1 MAHDSTPS
9 LIKQILPP
17 HQRVRMFI
25 LARFK
30 TLIFIPVSTPR
41 EAKYFDFVV
50 AVGCA
55 LTLPPTM
62 RIIGTKY
69 ILVGC

>member
-50 AVGCA
+50 VGCS

-62 RIIGTKY
+62 RIGTKY